1 MKTMKTTNL
10 RAEIK
15 IYSELL
21 NTLLDRA
28 ETLNQQNIDVTELL
42 NLADEYCVNLDIALK
57 SLSKELLTIQE
68 EN

>member
-28 ETLNQQNIDVTELL
+28 ETLNEQNIDVTELL
-42 NLADEYCVNLDIALK
+42 NLADEYCINLDI
-57 SLSKELLTIQE
+57 SLTSLRKELLTIQE